1 MVENTTK
8 VSVILPT
15 YNEKGNIIE
24 LVDEIIGQLSL
35 MNIEIEIVVV
45 DDNSPDNTGKLV
57 QDRFFDD
64 EGVKV
69 FIRTE
74 ERGFATAIRYGIE
87 KSSGDIIVVMDTDFN
102 HDPKM
107 LPQLVKFLE
116 YYDIVIGSRFTVGGG
131 MDDTFR
137 YFGSFVYNMFIRIIL
152 HTQIQ
157 DNLCGFFAIHR
168 EKVFALDF
176 EKIFFGYGDYFF
188 RLLFYAQK
196 KKFKILEVPTFY
208 QLRKYGE
215 SKTNLISVFIEYSIA
230 LLKLRIQKKE

>member
-1 MVENTTK
+1 MEENTTK

-24 LVDEIIGQLSL
+24 LVNEIMEQLSAVDIEKEII
-35 MNIEIEIVVV
+35 IV
-45 DDNSPDNTGKLV
+45 DDNSPDETGKVV
-57 QDRFFDD
+57 QDRFSED
-64 EGVKV
+64 ESVKV

-137 YFGSFVYNMFIRIIL
+137 YFGSFFYNMFIRILL

-157 DNLCGFFAIHR
+157 DNLCGFFAIRR
-168 EKVFALDF
+168 EKLFALDF

-188 RLLFYAQK
+188 RLLFYAQRRR
-196 KKFKILEVPTFY
+196 FKILEIPTFY

-215 SKTNLISVFIEYSIA
+215 SKTNLISVFIKYSIA